1 MENAHPL
8 RSPSAYL
15 SNEPAGSRETGF
27 AFATILVSA
36 ALFVVAVWFARKPL
50 VPVPV
55 FIPIYVTALVICD
68 LITAVLLFGQ
78 FRVLRTGGLLVLAGG
93 YLFTATATTA
103 YALIFPGLFAPTGLL
118 GSGAQTSSALYMFW
132 HTGFPLAV
140 VAYGFCK
147 AGPSRGPILVWIEH
161 SPPWR
166 GIASMVLVVV
176 VVVALFTA
184 FATAGHGL
192 LPVFLAGNRTT
203 VVGKVFLVAI
213 WLLSIA
219 ALVHLWRRK
228 PHTVLDIWL
237 LVVMCVWIFDIAL
250 AAVLNTGRYD
260 LGWYVGRIYGL
271 LAAGFL
277 LIVLLSENARHHAR
291 LMQVTAELRAANDAL
306 WHISMK
312 DGLTLL
318 ANRRSFDTHLAE
330 HLAIAVR
337 HHRHFA
343 LVLVDVDHFKDYNDM
358 YGHQAGDE
366 CLQRIARALDTC
378 CQRPADLAARYGGEE
393 FALVLPDTDRDGAL
407 HIANTALKAV
417 AALQIAHQRCSTG
430 VCVSISSGVA
440 ISQPGD
446 GMNVQALIGEADK
459 ALYRAKSGGRN
470 QVAMGEALRAW
481 SG

>member
-1 MENAHPL
+1 
-8 RSPSAYL
+8 
-15 SNEPAGSRETGF
+15 
-27 AFATILVSA
+27 
-36 ALFVVAVWFARKPL
+36 
-50 VPVPV
+50 
-55 FIPIYVTALVICD
+55 
-68 LITAVLLFGQ
+68 
-78 FRVLRTGGLLVLAGG
+78 
-93 YLFTATATTA
+93 
-103 YALIFPGLFAPTGLL
+103 
-118 GSGAQTSSALYMFW
+118 
-132 HTGFPLAV
+132 
-140 VAYGFCK
+140 
-147 AGPSRGPILVWIEH
+147 
-161 SPPWR
+161 
-166 GIASMVLVVV
+166 MVLVVV

-440 ISQPGD
+440 IAQPGD
-446 GMNVQALIGEADK
+446 GMNAQALIGEADK

-470 QVAMGEALRAW
+470 QVAMGEALRA
-481 SG
+481 